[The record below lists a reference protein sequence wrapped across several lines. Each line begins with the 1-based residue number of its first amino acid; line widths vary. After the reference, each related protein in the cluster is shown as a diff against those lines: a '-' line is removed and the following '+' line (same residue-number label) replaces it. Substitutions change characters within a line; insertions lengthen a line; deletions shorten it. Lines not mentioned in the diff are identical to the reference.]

1 MGELACLFDM
11 VAPIVAANS
20 VPLTWFY
27 AGPGSYNLPYGTP
40 VWLGGDP
47 IFHLRPQPNVWLNV
61 TEQGHRYHPGTVGH
75 ALYQSGSRL
84 WLYTLG
90 VGVGANSSQNVA
102 VGQRIFGAMHINVRI
117 EVLDRQLGPPPGDP
131 LRGN

>member
-1 MGELACLFDM
+1 MECSFDM

-20 VPLTWFY
+20 VPFTWFY
-27 AGPGSYNLPYGTP
+27 AGSGSYNLPYGTP
-40 VWLGGDP
+40 ESMGGDP
-47 IFHLRPQPNVWLNV
+47 ITHWSPRRGVWLND
-61 TEQGHRYHPGTVGH
+61 TQLGHRYHPGTVGH
-75 ALYQSGSRL
+75 ALYQWGGRL

-90 VGVGANSSQNVA
+90 VGVGANPSQNEA